1 MPVESVSLPSLF
13 FLAIIGGFLYLW
25 FREII
30 AVRLLL
36 SVVGAPNR
44 AFRSCLQPPS
54 ASLPASPRPSSFTPF
69 PPQASGELILLV
81 EDDSRVRN
89 MLNTVLLNHGY
100 EVITARDVDEALVQ
114 FHKKKA
120 QLKLIIT
127 DVDLPRES
135 GRTFA
140 EIVRPLRRDLPILF
154 MSGLD
159 STESLSE
166 RSQDPFLLKPFKPA
180 ALLSTMHGMLHPAA
194 PAS

>member
-1 MPVESVSLPSLF
+1 
-13 FLAIIGGFLYLW
+13 
-25 FREII
+25 
-30 AVRLLL
+30 
-36 SVVGAPNR
+36 
-44 AFRSCLQPPS
+44 
-54 ASLPASPRPSSFTPF
+54 
-69 PPQASGELILLV
+69 
-81 EDDSRVRN
+81 

-159 STESLSE
+159 STESLTE

-180 ALLSTMHGMLHPAA
+180 ALLTTMHGMLHPK
-194 PAS
+194 PE

>member
-1 MPVESVSLPSLF
+1 MPVDPVSFPTLLSW
-13 FLAIIGGFLYLW
+13 AIFGGLLYLW
-25 FREII
+25 FRDII
-30 AVRLLL
+30 AVHLL
-36 SVVGAPNR
+36 SPVPVGPSRPLRTCFQPPGAPFSASTR
-44 AFRSCLQPPS
+44 PPS
-54 ASLPASPRPSSFTPF
+54 TTPF

-159 STESLSE
+159 STESLTE

-180 ALLSTMHGMLHPAA
+180 ALLTTMHGMLHPK
-194 PAS
+194 PE

>member
-1 MPVESVSLPSLF
+1 MPVDLASTPILF
-13 FLAIIGGFLYLW
+13 FLAILGGFLYLW
-25 FREII
+25 FRDVI
-30 AVRLLL
+30 AVNLLL
-36 SVVGAPNR
+36 PAPSHAGR
-44 AFRSCLQPPS
+44 AFFAGVNPPG
-54 ASLPASPRPSSFTPF
+54 ASLSSTTGPSSTTPF

-100 EVITARDVDEALVQ
+100 EVVTARDVDEALVQ

-159 STESLSE
+159 STESLTE

-180 ALLSTMHGMLHPAA
+180 ALLHKMHGMLHPNQ
-194 PAS
+194 